1 MVGNNVEGRCRRLF
15 FPESLARPVE
25 ELLRPGL
32 RGSIRFQSRVGIGL
46 LPDGQRLQYFPHRR
60 YLDDE
65 GRDEREKEE
74 QQREDECLEEGR
86 FHGQLSGRLEG

>member
-15 FPESLARPVE
+15 FPESLARPVK

-32 RGSIRFQSRVGIGL
+32 RGSIRFQTSVGIGL
-46 LPDGQRLQYFPHRR
+46 LPGGQHMQFFPHRR
-60 YLDDE
+60 DLDDE
-65 GRDEREKEE
+65 GHDEREKEE